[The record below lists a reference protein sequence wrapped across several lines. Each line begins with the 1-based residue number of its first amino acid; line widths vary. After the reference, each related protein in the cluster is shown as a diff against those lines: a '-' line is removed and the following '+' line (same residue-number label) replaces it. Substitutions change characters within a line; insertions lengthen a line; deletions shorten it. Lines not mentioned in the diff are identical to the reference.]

1 MGDSPQLSSDRVHP
15 HGVTAC
21 TTRTTSDCLLRAHSL
36 SVTDAHPA
44 HDGARPTHNFLFG
57 QTTILYIHRVRVR
70 FSTLASYVDRAVD
83 PQGKAGRTSLV
94 SLRSGGQ
101 SQRYLWPQSTS
112 GHVLSS
118 CTGRTGCAS
127 LAADR
132 ILDLLEQSSVVVT
145 WWLQAIPQER
155 KVVSPEKSDPS
166 RNNVWCR
173 L

>member
-1 MGDSPQLSSDRVHP
+1 MVSKAPLSNELYFSPIFDARE
-15 HGVTAC
+15 
-21 TTRTTSDCLLRAHSL
+21 LRGPSR
-36 SVTDAHPA
+36 
-44 HDGARPTHNFLFG
+44 RPSGN
-57 QTTILYIHRVRVR
+57 
-70 FSTLASYVDRAVD
+70 

-145 WWLQAIPQER
+145 WWLQAIPQQKRSSVLKSPTPHVRTYGAGSSGGGRPGNER
-155 KVVSPEKSDPS
+155 VARFTPVFLAPPNSHALGSYARSKLGQVSAYFLWRSP
-166 RNNVWCR
+166 
-173 L
+173 